1 MNPIHRAEWSRRF
14 TSYQRKHPSAMRAA
28 APYWNRP
35 PSVGHHGDW
44 CVAVRLLD
52 SFETEET

>member
-1 MNPIHRAEWSRRF
+1 VNPIHRTQWSRHL

-35 PSVGHHGDW
+35 PTVGHRADW
-44 CVAVRLLD
+44 CVAVRLLE
-52 SFETEET
+52 SFETEEI